1 MLCDYCNARRERA
14 ERGLIARRERAERG
28 LIVRRERA
36 ERGVIVLRERA
47 NYKSFQ
53 ADWSDD

>member
-1 MLCDYCNARRERA
+1 MLCDYCNALRERA
-14 ERGLIARRERAERG
+14 ERDVIA
-28 LIVRRERA
+28 RRERA

-53 ADWSDD
+53 AD

>member
-14 ERGLIARRERAERG
+14 ERNVKVLRERAERD
-28 LIVRRERA
+28 
-36 ERGVIVLRERA
+36 VIVLRERA

-53 ADWSDD
+53 AD

>member
-14 ERGLIARRERAERG
+14 ERDVIA
-28 LIVRRERA
+28 LRERA
-36 ERGVIVLRERA
+36 ERGVMVLRERA

-53 ADWSDD
+53 AD

>member
-14 ERGLIARRERAERG
+14 ERGV
-28 LIVRRERA
+28 IVLRERA
-36 ERGVIVLRERA
+36 ERGVIVLRDRA

-53 ADWSDD
+53 AD